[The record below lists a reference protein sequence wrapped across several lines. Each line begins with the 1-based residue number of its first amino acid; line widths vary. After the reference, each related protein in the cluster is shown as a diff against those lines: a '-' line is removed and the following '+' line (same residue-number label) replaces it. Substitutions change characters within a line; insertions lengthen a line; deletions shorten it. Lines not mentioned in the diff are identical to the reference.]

1 MNFIHFILWIILFF
15 VYIRNNFL
23 FLTTGTGNSVI
34 YIKGIGI
41 YPYDFYN
48 KKNDIIKKI
57 IGE

>member
-34 YIKGIGI
+34 YIKGI

-48 KKNDIIKKI
+48 NKNDIIKKI